1 MTTTATSSHSATADP
16 TPRNSWPHPDPS
28 ALLSAAGARPDR
40 ARGFG
45 PRSASLPDAIPLIGG
60 APSSDA
66 LPLAEITRATQE
78 LTSDPSALAAALPY
92 GAAPGRLGLRQ
103 WIAAREGVDPDRIL
117 VTNGA
122 FHGLSLV
129 FDALLDPGDEVIVEE
144 PTYPLVFRTLQT
156 KAPSLLTL
164 PLTADGADV
173 DALAARLRA
182 GARPKLLYTIPDHH
196 NPTGLVIPAEQRTR
210 LLELAEHYGFVIVSD
225 NAYRHLGFDAAEP
238 DDHPATS
245 DRVVHVR
252 TFSKL
257 LGPGLRIG
265 WVLAPTWLVPAL
277 LRLRANHDQHTSGL
291 VQAVVERVVTADGA
305 PHSADDALAGAAA
318 AHAGTDV
325 PQEPADVSR
334 GPADGLEVIAR
345 RARLLYGERFD
356 RVARILEDGLPG
368 GIEVDHRT
376 GGIFLWARVRD
387 EGIDLAA
394 AQQLA
399 RTRYGTD
406 VTLGR
411 YFYRDQPEDD
421 RGHLRLGISHL
432 PTEQLEEGARRVVA
446 ALTDPEARR

>member
-16 TPRNSWPHPDPS
+16 TTRSSWPHPDPS
-28 ALLSAAGARPDR
+28 TLLSAAGARPDR

-45 PRSASLPDAIPLIGG
+45 PRPAPLPDAIPLIGG

-92 GAAPGRLGLRQ
+92 GAAPGRHGLRQ

-156 KAPSLLTL
+156 KDPSLLTL
-164 PLTADGADV
+164 PLTTDGVDV

-277 LRLRANHDQHTSGL
+277 LRLRANQDQHTSGL
-291 VQAVVERVVTADGA
+291 VQAVVERVVTADGDR
-305 PHSADDALAGAAA
+305 SRAGASRPGTVAA
-318 AHAGTDV
+318 
-325 PQEPADVSR
+325 SR
-334 GPADGLEVIAR
+334 PADGLEVIAR

-387 EGIDLAA
+387 EDIDLAA
-394 AQQLA
+394 AQHLA

-411 YFYRDQPEDD
+411 YFYRDRPEDD
-421 RGHLRLGISHL
+421 RSHLRLGISHL